1 MINKVKRE
9 RKGKKVVAGGRVRVG
24 GVEVGRAGGGE
35 SRWGGGG
42 RTRGGGG
49 GREVAAREGTDVV
62 LPVETASESRWQK
75 ISLRLSLAPSWPPCD
90 AMAIYVRLDG
100 AGSGD

>member
-1 MINKVKRE
+1 M
-9 RKGKKVVAGGRVRVG
+9 
-24 GVEVGRAGGGE
+24 EVWRWGEGEGSRRGGGE
-35 SRWGGGG
+35 A
-42 RTRGGGG
+42 GGGG
-49 GREVAAREGTDVV
+49 GRKVAAREGTDDA

-90 AMAIYVRLDG
+90 AMAISVRLDG